1 MLELSSD
8 YSFTSTV
15 TNYGKIIPVIKFPIK
30 FVTVFKGVFFF
41 AEELIRG
48 AQWAPADTYREIGL
62 PAGYV
67 LAISSNC

>member
-30 FVTVFKGVFFF
+30 FVTVFKGVLF
-41 AEELIRG
+41 LQR
-48 AQWAPADTYREIGL
+48 
-62 PAGYV
+62 
-67 LAISSNC
+67 S